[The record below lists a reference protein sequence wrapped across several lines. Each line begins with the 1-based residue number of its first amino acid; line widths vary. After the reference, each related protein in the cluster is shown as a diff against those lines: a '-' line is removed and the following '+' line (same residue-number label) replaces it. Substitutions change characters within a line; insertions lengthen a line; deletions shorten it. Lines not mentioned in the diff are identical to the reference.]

1 MKRILP
7 ASLATVALV
16 GLLVALAA
24 IFMAPDEQQ
33 TPWTGGTLRVG
44 YAEEYPF
51 AFRDASGR
59 VTGESPETARAVLAR
74 LGISDVRWVLTD
86 FSSLITRL
94 EEGDIDMIAAG
105 MFATPE
111 RAKGIDFSL
120 PTVQAGQGLL
130 VRAGNPRGLASY
142 DELTRRPDVILA
154 VLAGS
159 VELDYLEGLG
169 VPGAQLFVVPDA
181 ATGVAAVTAGRAD
194 GLALT
199 APTVALL
206 ARDSEGRCQAAS
218 PFTGPLTDGRERKG
232 RSAFGFRKADAALRD
247 RVNGVLA
254 GFVGSPEH
262 LDLVGPFGFTAQDM
276 PDHTTP

>member
-7 ASLATVALV
+7 ASLAAVAIV
-16 GLLVALAA
+16 GLFAALAA
-24 IFMAPDEQQ
+24 IFMAPGEGRN
-33 TPWTGGTLRVG
+33 TWSGKTLRVG

-111 RAKGIDFSL
+111 RSRRIDFSL
-120 PTVQAGQGLL
+120 PTVQVGQGLL
-130 VRAGNPRGLASY
+130 VRVGNPRGLASY

-159 VELDYLEGLG
+159 VEQDYLEGLG

-206 ARDSEGRCQAAS
+206 ARNSEGRCQAAS

-232 RSAFGFRKADAALRD
+232 RSAFGFRKADAALRE
-247 RVNGVLA
+247 RVNGILA
-254 GFVGSPEH
+254 TFIGSPEH
-262 LDLVGPFGFTAQDM
+262 LGLIGPFGFSAQDM